1 MKKIYFNTEHSY
13 LEYLTEAEDLG
24 YEKTWLKTNNVIKIF
39 NTRGFISSGFIRSF
53 SSRIIKN
60 AHKLNKLQIP
70 SLKISEELVFQYD
83 KRKSGVVYKYIPGC
97 SIRDLPTTDITKD
110 LVTNLAKFIA
120 EFHQKGVYFRAM
132 HLGNIIYYNKTFSLI
147 DVAKIHF
154 YPWPLFI
161 LTRARAFRRL
171 IKYKKDI
178 AHFKQSNLELLLSRY
193 SQESHFSKCENLLFN
208 FYLNMM
214 QSFNYKTI
222 KLLIGFVI
230 FMLILLWLI

>member
-1 MKKIYFNTEHSY
+1 MKKIYFKTEYSY
-13 LEYLTEAEDLG
+13 LEYLTDAKDLG
-24 YEKTWLKTNNVIKIF
+24 DEKTWLKDKNVIKIF
-39 NTRGFISSGFIRSF
+39 ITRGLISSGFIRPF
-53 SSRIIKN
+53 SSRIINN

-70 SLKISEELVFQYD
+70 SLKISEELIFQYD
-83 KRKSGVVYKYIPGC
+83 KRKTGVIYKYIPGC

-132 HLGNIIYYNKTFSLI
+132 HLGNIIYYHNTFALI

-161 LTRARAFRRL
+161 FTRARAFRRL
-171 IKYKKDI
+171 IRYTKDI

-193 SQESHFSKCENLLFN
+193 RRESNFSKRENLLFN

-222 KLLIGFVI
+222 KLLIGLVM

>member
-1 MKKIYFNTEHSY
+1 M
-13 LEYLTEAEDLG
+13 
-24 YEKTWLKTNNVIKIF
+24 
-39 NTRGFISSGFIRSF
+39 
-53 SSRIIKN
+53 
-60 AHKLNKLQIP
+60 
-70 SLKISEELVFQYD
+70 
-83 KRKSGVVYKYIPGC
+83 VYKYIPGC
-97 SIRDLPTTDITKD
+97 TVRDLQRKDITKD
-110 LVTNLAKFIA
+110 LVTNLGKFIA

-132 HLGNIIYYNKTFSLI
+132 HLGNIIYYNKTFALI
-147 DVAKIHF
+147 DVAIIHF

-161 LTRARAFRRL
+161 LTRALAFRRL

-193 SQESHFSKCENLLFN
+193 RLESNFSKRENLLFN

-222 KLLIGFVI
+222 KLLIGLVI